1 MDIAELVNKFGFPV
15 IAAGGMGYII
25 YTIWIWATVEIKPVL
40 SEANTTLIALIDRIR
55 MLDNDL
61 IRLNQK
67 LNIVLQ
73 LRGKQIESD
82 RHLEDVKTSA
92 EAQKKELEA
101 AAQQRKAAEE
111 LAHQH
116 TIDVQPNGTVSVTD
130 KHGDETVK
138 VNVLPQE
145 NKEKINEPN
154 NRSPSK
160 GRRSRKTDAGK
171 PAEVRGSDS

>member
-1 MDIAELVNKFGFPV
+1 MDIADLVNKFGFPI

-82 RHLEDVKTSA
+82 RHLEDVRNSS
-92 EAQKKELEA
+92 EAQKKELQA
-101 AAQQRKAAEE
+101 AAEQRQAAEE
-111 LAHQH
+111 LAHRDTKENSTNGNNKRNTTKRRGRSQEPPN
-116 TIDVQPNGTVSVTD
+116 QPVA
-130 KHGDETVK
+130 
-138 VNVLPQE
+138 
-145 NKEKINEPN
+145 EP
-154 NRSPSK
+154 R
-160 GRRSRKTDAGK
+160 
-171 PAEVRGSDS
+171 